1 MPGVK
6 RRRVL
11 NSRGPGGHKPS
22 RSRSRTRSRNA
33 LVRVPRN
40 KIGFP
45 QQIKTKLRYSTRVE
59 FTPTGTS
66 VIQFQLR
73 ANGMFDPQVSLG
85 GHQPRGFDEFMEA
98 YDMYTVMGS
107 KISASWMYEGYNG
120 PSLTSALGNLTQ
132 SVQTT
137 TDNIVPALTPMVCG
151 LHKGVET
158 LASGAAE
165 TQIEKDRTTWTFL
178 NGQQGHKTLST
189 SMKVSDFFGKGAVTG
204 AEGYTGTDATDPDN
218 QVFYELWCGRVSDDY
233 PAETTK
239 VVCYVQI
246 EYDAVFS
253 QPKTLNAS

>member
-1 MPGVK
+1 MPGSK
-6 RRRVL
+6 RMRTETGPRPKKTSALRRKQT
-11 NSRGPGGHKPS
+11 RG
-22 RSRSRTRSRNA
+22 RNA

-40 KIGFP
+40 KLGFP

-66 VIQFQLR
+66 VQQFQLK

-85 GHQPRGFDEFMEA
+85 GHQPRGFDEFMDA
-98 YDMYTVMGS
+98 YDMFTVLGS
-107 KISASWMYEGYNG
+107 KITTSWMYEGYHG

-137 TDNIVPALTPMVCG
+137 TENIVPALTPMACG

-158 LASGAAE
+158 LASGTADV
-165 TQIEKDRTTWTFL
+165 QIEKDRTVWTFL
-178 NGQQGHKTLST
+178 NAQQGHKTLS
-189 SMKVSDFFGKGAVTG
+189 SSCQVSDFYGKGAMTG
-204 AEGYTGTDATDPDN
+204 AEGYTGTDAADPDN
-218 QVFYELWCGRVSDDY
+218 LVFYELWCGRVSDDY
-233 PAETTK
+233 PSEVTK
-239 VVCYVQI
+239 VVCYAQV